1 MTPQLNCATNHETN
15 YCPNHNVADF
25 SILVRPHDRI
35 ILTICEHIGAEEAV
49 GVGGGE
55 GVGVDEPAV
64 GKVIVPALEVVET
77 RLAVV
82 VIATVAKRVDV
93 PDEAGIRG
101 LFAVSTMHG
110 VVAPRAVVV
119 GRGERAVRVQQR
131 NDVALRVEDVVVEL
145 RCLAVLVDHGERL
158 AAVVVHE
165 LEGLHRLVNRIVA
178 VARLPLLAHDLAG
191 ERGIG
196 IGRRALVGGRVDLLA
211 AADAGHVVGIGDL
224 LAVHRCGGE
233 LPSLRPREG
242 IVLAVVVRDRV
253 AGGRKVARPGLA
265 LVENVLRGA
274 AGCHARE
281 QIGPRGIRVAEGLRD
296 RAVLRDAADIARRI
310 VGIEEGRLAA
320 VLLRHQ
326 LALRVVGILLPL
338 GRLGHA
344 RAIGHDLGDV
354 ASLVIGIREAAAA

>member
-1 MTPQLNCATNHETN
+1 M
-15 YCPNHNVADF
+15 
-25 SILVRPHDRI
+25 
-35 ILTICEHIGAEEAV
+35 
-49 GVGGGE
+49 
-55 GVGVDEPAV
+55 
-64 GKVIVPALEVVET
+64 
-77 RLAVV
+77 
-82 VIATVAKRVDV
+82 
-93 PDEAGIRG
+93 PDEGGIRG

-110 VVAPRAVVV
+110 IVAPRAVVV
-119 GRGERAVRVQQR
+119 GRGERTVRVQQR
-131 NDVALRVEDVVVEL
+131 DDIALRVEDVVVE
-145 RCLAVLVDHGERL
+145 RRGRAVVIDHGERL
-158 AAVVVHE
+158 VAVVIHE

-211 AADAGHVVGIGDL
+211 AADTGHVVGIGDL

-242 IVLAVVVRDRV
+242 IVLAVVICNRV

-281 QIGPRGIRVAEGLRD
+281 QIGPREVGVAEGLRD
-296 RAVLRDAADIARRI
+296 RAAFRNAPDIARRI

-344 RAIGHDLGDV
+344 RALGHDLGDV
-354 ASLVIGIREAAAA
+354 AGVIVGIREAAAA

>member
-1 MTPQLNCATNHETN
+1 MVNK
-15 YCPNHNVADF
+15 HNRV
-25 SILVRPHDRI
+25 
-35 ILTICEHIGAEEAV
+35 ILTIREHIGAEEAV

-55 GVGVDEPAV
+55 GVGVNEPAV
-64 GKVIVPALEVVET
+64 GEVIVPALEVVEA
-77 RLAVV
+77 RLTV
-82 VIATVAKRVDV
+82 VIVTTVTQGVDV
-93 PDEAGIRG
+93 PDEGGIRG

-131 NDVALRVEDVVVEL
+131 NDVALRVEDVVVE
-145 RCLAVLVDHGERL
+145 RRGRAVVVDHGERL

-211 AADAGHVVGIGDL
+211 AADTGHVVSIGDL
-224 LAVHRCGGE
+224 LAVHRRGRE
-233 LPSLRPREG
+233 LAALRPREG
-242 IVLAVVVRDRV
+242 IVLAVVVCDRI
-253 AGGRKVARPGLA
+253 AGGRKVARLGLA

-310 VGIEEGRLAA
+310 VG
-320 VLLRHQ
+320 
-326 LALRVVGILLPL
+326 
-338 GRLGHA
+338 
-344 RAIGHDLGDV
+344 
-354 ASLVIGIREAAAA
+354 AAAQRDTAGNDDDLWL